1 MAKQV
6 SFDFFAVM
14 LYALVKGVDMDM
26 KWVVSVAAAASAS
39 VLACAFSQPG
49 DMVSSRTKE
58 LLLCS
63 DTTTSRTLL
72 LTVVSKDPNRDV

>member
-6 SFDFFAVM
+6 SFDFFAAM
-14 LYALVKGVDMDM
+14 LYTLLKEADIDM

-49 DMVSSRTKE
+49 DMVRLPTKS
-58 LLLCS
+58 LAYS
-63 DTTTSRTLL
+63 DYATSKPCL
-72 LTVVSKDPNRDV
+72 LTHV